1 MPGINRRRLPLL
13 WLKALTQF
21 PNLTSG
27 GRDTY
32 VCGARK
38 GPPTPSLLSLQS
50 NSQPSSPCVPPAA
63 PSHPGLPRS
72 PQSVLPAT
80 AHLATTLMEPPVL
93 PLKCACESAASP
105 LGGSHRLPEA
115 CNARTGLQA
124 AASPSLAAPP
134 LNTSST
140 QTRAI
145 VSSRNSTHPPSPL
158 FSPCTFFH
166 APSPTLI
173 SHHQLGP
180 SNVHCVE
187 AAFRQQA

>member
-13 WLKALTQF
+13 WLTALTQF

-27 GRDTY
+27 GRHTY

-38 GPPTPSLLSLQS
+38 GPPTPSLLFLQS
-50 NSQPSSPCVPPAA
+50 YSKPSSPCVPPAA

-72 PQSVLPAT
+72 PQPVLPAT

-115 CNARTGLQA
+115 CNARPGLQA
-124 AASPSLAAPP
+124 AASEHVLHSDPGDCELPKQHTPSLAAVFSLHFLSCPLPDSHFPP
-134 LNTSST
+134 PVGTI
-140 QTRAI
+140 QC
-145 VSSRNSTHPPSPL
+145 PL
-158 FSPCTFFH
+158 CRGCF
-166 APSPTLI
+166 
-173 SHHQLGP
+173 
-180 SNVHCVE
+180 
-187 AAFRQQA
+187 